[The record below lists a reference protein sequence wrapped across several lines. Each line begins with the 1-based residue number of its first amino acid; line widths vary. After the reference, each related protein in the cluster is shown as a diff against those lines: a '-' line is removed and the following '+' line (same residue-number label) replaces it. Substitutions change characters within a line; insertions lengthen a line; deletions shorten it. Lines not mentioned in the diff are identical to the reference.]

1 MWVRCRDGKGRGLGG
16 QPDQPGGGQVVRTL
30 EEIRAELRAMLPEL
44 RARWP
49 IARLGV
55 FGSYVRGEQ
64 DQDSDLDLLVDLERP
79 VSLFTFLEMEEEIS
93 RRLGLRVEMVTRP
106 ALRPY
111 IGHSILR

>member
-1 MWVRCRDGKGRGLGG
+1 M
-16 QPDQPGGGQVVRTL
+16 RTL
-30 EEIRAELRAMLPEL
+30 EEVRSELRAILPEL

-49 IARLGV
+49 IASLGV

-64 DQDSDLDLLVDLERP
+64 GEDSDLDLLVDLDRP
-79 VSLFTFLEMEEEIS
+79 VSLFTFLEMEEEIG

-111 IGHSILR
+111 AGDSILRELVPV

>member
-1 MWVRCRDGKGRGLGG
+1 MR
-16 QPDQPGGGQVVRTL
+16 PL
-30 EEIRAELRAMLPEL
+30 EEVTAELRAMLPEL

-49 IARLGV
+49 IVRLGV

-64 DQDSDLDLLVDLERP
+64 GQDSDLDLLVDLDRP
-79 VSLFTFLEMEEEIS
+79 VSLFTFLQMEEEIG

-111 IGHSILR
+111 IGDSILRELVPV